1 LAALTLNVAVAEVL
15 LEVAGVDVN
24 PVDEKGTTPLDQLII
39 HEVDTEDTVASFCM
53 PIANEIDQ
61 FRPKSDMEAHLI
73 RGRLKAMRELLLK
86 HGGVSGKDL
95 NRPRINVCD
104 LERDLGIS

>member
-15 LEVAGVDVN
+15 LEVAGVGVN

-39 HEVDTEDTVASFCM
+39 HEVDKEDAVASGCI

-61 FRPKSDMEAHLI
+61 LRPKSDMEAHLI

-95 NRPRINVCD
+95 K
-104 LERDLGIS
+104 